1 MLGMQ
6 KKRPVAGFLVTARE
20 LITLLLIVFLIRTFV
35 FGLYQVPTGSMETTM
50 LVGERFF
57 ADKFTILFSKPK
69 RGEIVSFNDPR
80 YPYSSNPIVRLF
92 QEYVGTWSGP
102 INWTKRVIGVPG
114 DIIKGV
120 VENGVPVI
128 YINDEKLEQPFVN
141 KYPLLAR
148 YLEGP
153 VVLREQALR
162 QAFAFIQYT
171 GIERSVEEFADELM
185 LRQLDWRSYDQHAP
199 YDKQPFYRFS
209 ADRIAHSTA
218 DRITCATS
226 AGVMS
231 EVVTVSQDGR
241 LMLES
246 GKPNQI
252 CGMDPKQ
259 PIRQGKSHWNGS
271 DEFYIE
277 LGTNEY
283 WLMGDN
289 RRGSYDCRAF
299 GPINGRLIH
308 GKIVFRIWSLDSTSN
323 SWLDSWWIIDLIKH
337 PIDFWTRVR
346 WNRFFQVMH

>member
-1 MLGMQ
+1 MIGMH
-6 KKRPVAGFLVTARE
+6 KKRPASGFLVTVRE
-20 LITLLLIVFLIRTFV
+20 LITLLLIVFLIRTFI

-57 ADKFTILFSKPK
+57 ADKFTIIFSKPK

-80 YPYSSNPIVRLF
+80 YPYSKNPVVRMF

-114 DIIKGV
+114 DIIKGTI
-120 VENGVPVI
+120 EDGAPVI
-128 YINDEKLEQPFVN
+128 YLNDVKLDEPYVN

-148 YLEGP
+148 YLEDP
-153 VVLREQALR
+153 VLLRQQALR
-162 QAFAFIQYT
+162 QAFEYIGNDVA
-171 GIERSVEEFADELM
+171 IEQVADLLM
-185 LRQLDWRSYDQHAP
+185 LNQLDWRSYDQHAP
-199 YDKQPFYRFS
+199 YDKQPFYQFNP
-209 ADRIAHSTA
+209 AYVAHVIPSGLVEQG
-218 DRITCATS
+218 IT
-226 AGVMS
+226 
-231 EVVTVSQDGR
+231 VTPDGR
-241 LMLES
+241 LMREP

-252 CGMDPKQ
+252 TGMDPKQ
-259 PIRQGKSHWNGS
+259 VYREGNSHWNGS

-277 LGTNEY
+277 LGENEY

-289 RRGSYDCRAF
+289 RRGSYDCRGF

-308 GKIVFRIWSLDSTSN
+308 GKIVFRIWSLDSSSN
-323 SWLDSWWIIDLIKH
+323 SWLDSWWIVDLIKH

>member
-80 YPYSSNPIVRLF
+80 YPYSKNPIVRLF

-114 DIIKGV
+114 DIIKGAI
-120 VENGVPVI
+120 ENGVPVI
-128 YINDEKLEQPFVN
+128 YINEVKLEQPFVN

-148 YLEGP
+148 YLGDP
-153 VVLREQALR
+153 AVLREQALR
-162 QAFAFIQYT
+162 QAFAIIQYT
-171 GIERSVEEFADELM
+171 GMETSVEELADQLM
-185 LRQLDWRSYDQHAP
+185 LSDKFVDWRSYDPHAP

-209 ADRIAHSTA
+209 ADRIPHVPA
-218 DRITCATS
+218 DC
-226 AGVMS
+226 GVAQG
-231 EVVTVSQDGR
+231 VTVTPDGR
-241 LMLES
+241 LMLEP

-252 CGMDPKQ
+252 PGMEPNQ
-259 PIRQGKSHWNGS
+259 PIRSGNSHWNGS

-308 GKIVFRIWSLDSTSN
+308 GKIVFRIWSLDSSSN
-323 SWLDSWWIIDLIKH
+323 SWFDSWWIVDLIKH

>member
-80 YPYSSNPIVRLF
+80 YPYSSNPVIRLF

-114 DIIKGV
+114 DVIKGV
-120 VENGVPVI
+120 VENGEPVI
-128 YINDEKLEQPFVN
+128 YINDEKLDQPFVN

-148 YLEGP
+148 YLEDP
-153 VVLREQALR
+153 TVLREQALR
-162 QAFAFIQYT
+162 QAFAAMHNY
-171 GIERSVEEFADELM
+171 GLSHIEKAVEQVADELM
-185 LRQLDWRSYDQHAP
+185 LHHLDWRSYDPHAP

-209 ADRIAHSTA
+209 ADRVAHAIAG
-218 DRITCATS
+218 
-226 AGVMS
+226 GVIA
-231 EVVTVSQDGR
+231 EGVTVTPDGR
-241 LMLES
+241 LMLEPN
-246 GKPNQI
+246 KPNQI
-252 CGMDPKQ
+252 IGMDPKQ
-259 PIRQGKSHWNGS
+259 PIRQGKSSWNGS
-271 DEFYIE
+271 DDFYIE